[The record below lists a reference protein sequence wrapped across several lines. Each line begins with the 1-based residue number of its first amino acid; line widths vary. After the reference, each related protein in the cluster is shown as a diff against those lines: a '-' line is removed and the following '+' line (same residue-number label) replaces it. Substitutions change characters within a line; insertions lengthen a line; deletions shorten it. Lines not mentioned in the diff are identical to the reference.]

1 MIRIEQLTQLDG
13 EVLDRLNR
21 LYGELSGSTQT
32 LSAQKVENLL
42 SSSSTKLIVALEN
55 ESGIV
60 GMLSLAYY
68 STLQGGKYWIEDV
81 ATLPEVRGRGVGRM
95 LVDAA
100 VKIAR
105 KESPEARVWLT
116 SNPRREAARALYRSM
131 GFEEYQTGVF
141 RL

>member
-95 LVDAA
+95 LVAAA

>member
-95 LVDAA
+95 LVAAA

-105 KESPEARVWLT
+105 KESPEAKVWLT
-116 SNPRREAARALYRSM
+116 SNPSREAARALYRSM
-131 GFEEYQTGVF
+131 GFEEYLTGVF